1 MKSAFLVLS
10 VVFMST
16 FVSAQSK
23 FNGSVSFDVD
33 YKGDMVDMLRGML
46 PNKQVYHYSDG
57 NFRMETKG
65 GMASGQGDI
74 LYIDKTEKTYVMNS
88 NSKKA
93 QEMPQK
99 DAAETDANVTVT
111 ETGETATILAY
122 TCDKYKVVVKMDDTE
137 LTQYVWATKALEPVK
152 PKNAN
157 SMGAMASITSKI
169 KGMPLKIQM
178 EIEQMGLSFSMI
190 MTATSLDDKAPS
202 KDLFV
207 IPGDYTVEPFNP
219 KSLIGR

>member
-1 MKSAFLVLS
+1 MKSAFLILS
-10 VVFMST
+10 VVFVST
-16 FVSAQSK
+16 FAGAQTK
-23 FNGSVSFDVD
+23 FNGSVFFDVD
-33 YKGDMVDMLRGML
+33 YKGDMVDMLRSML
-46 PNKQVYHYSDG
+46 PNKQVYHYSEG

-74 LYIDKTEKTYVMNS
+74 LYIDKTHKTYVMNS
-88 NSKKA
+88 SSKKA

-99 DAAETDANVTVT
+99 EAEDNEANVTVT
-111 ETGETATILAY
+111 ETGETATILGY
-122 TCDKYKVVVKMDDTE
+122 TCDKYKVVVKMDDAE

-190 MTATSLDDKAPS
+190 MTATSLDNKNPS

-219 KSLIGR
+219 KSLIGK